1 MSAMPKTAQERIVA
15 PAAAKGAV
23 APRVVVQPAALP
35 TPSSYMSSRS
45 LDVIPLVIP
54 RSRMGAC
61 CHMRPMDPWPHAVV
75 QIGTSPITSERD
87 GQMVSEAQS
96 GFRTRKC
103 VFSVARVEMSGHES
117 EACQRG
123 PRPNP
128 RSRLDPTR
136 PPPGA
141 ARVRCHWRV
150 LLTYDP
156 TGRPGPPR
164 APAATRA
171 LGLVSREIRFD
182 LLNYALGSPCQPA
195 TTSPATHRAH
205 DRASPSSPVAT
216 CGWPRYTPPRTR
228 YTYMHVAGVTR
239 QNSIAEQSTP

>member
-1 MSAMPKTAQERIVA
+1 MPKTAQERIVA

-35 TPSSYMSSRS
+35 TPSSYMSLRS

-103 VFSVARVEMSGHES
+103 VLPEREMSASSVHES

-123 PRPNP
+123 PRPTP

-150 LLTYDP
+150 LLTVRPDP
-156 TGRPGPPR
+156 GTRPGPP
-164 APAATRA
+164 APPPATARR
-171 LGLVSREIRFD
+171 LGLCRATPRREIRFD
-182 LLNYALGSPCQPA
+182 LLNYVLGSPCQPA
-195 TTSPATHRAH
+195 TTSPAIHRA
-205 DRASPSSPVAT
+205 T
-216 CGWPRYTPPRTR
+216 
-228 YTYMHVAGVTR
+228 
-239 QNSIAEQSTP
+239 